1 MRRPRDQRGMTLTEL
16 LISIF
21 VMGFV
26 GWIVYD
32 VYVSVGRFSG
42 SEQNRI
48 EVDVSANR
56 VLTVM
61 DQYLRQAKSVLAQ
74 YPLQPNPSTYTSG
87 DSAIVLALPTTLSG
101 GTLHPTATD
110 IAVFYRSGTT
120 LQLLIDADETA
131 SSTRTDGT
139 RDITTNVKDVFFRY
153 NSTSVTNATATTVLL
168 RTEKT
173 VLGSPYTQ
181 TALLNVTFRNHP

>member
-1 MRRPRDQRGMTLTEL
+1 MKRLLRNQRGMTLAEML
-16 LISIF
+16 VGVF
-21 VMGFV
+21 VMGIA

-32 VYVSVGRFSG
+32 VYVSAGRFSG
-42 SEQNRI
+42 SEQDRI

-74 YPLQPNPSTYTSG
+74 YPTSGAPTYTSG
-87 DSAIVLALPTTLSG
+87 DSAVVLALPTTLAG
-101 GTLHPTATD
+101 NTLHASATD
-110 IAVFYRSGTT
+110 IAVFYRNGTA
-120 LQLLIDADETA
+120 LVLLIDADEGA

-139 RDITTNVKDVFFRY
+139 REITANVKDAFFRY
-153 NSTSVTNATATTVLL
+153 NTVAVTSATAATVLL
-168 RTEKT
+168 RTQRT
-173 VLGSPYTQ
+173 VLGAPYTQ